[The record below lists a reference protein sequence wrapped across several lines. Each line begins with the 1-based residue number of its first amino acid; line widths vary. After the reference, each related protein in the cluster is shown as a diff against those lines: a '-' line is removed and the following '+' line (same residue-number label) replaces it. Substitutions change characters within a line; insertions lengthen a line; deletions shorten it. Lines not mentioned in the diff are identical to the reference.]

1 MITIDQLND
10 NQKKGVTFGQGAC
23 LVLAG
28 PGSGKTAVLTLRVA
42 NLIKQTPDDY
52 FKVLGLTFTVKAANE
67 MQDRIIGYLG
77 EDSKRIQIRT
87 FHSFCSDLLRQHGSH
102 LGLRPD
108 FTVISDEKDRVIV
121 LKDII
126 QKHGPEGDLIE
137 PVEDVLKNIDTMF
150 THAIAID
157 KMTEYFDDKEEGIRF
172 SRLAKSYLDE
182 LVKSN
187 QLDFGSILY
196 LSKILMTEHKRIT
209 RQVQTVYE
217 YICVDEFQD
226 TNPAQYEVLK
236 LIAPPKQTNLFVV
249 ADDDQIIFQWNGA
262 DPKRLAALKSDYD
275 PEVIQLPDN
284 FRCPKPIV
292 ELANRLIQHNT
303 TRLKGKKPGRS
314 QCLNAGIV
322 KLQQYDDFE
331 SEIDGVVSEIS
342 RIPNLQRETCLIIAR
357 SNKLLE
363 AIKQGLDRNNIEAEI
378 IAKKQEFSS
387 PLILFLHDCLRLA
400 NAPASRSFL
409 NKLCAVASKFDDG
422 VSFSSEEI
430 VQKSLTSGTQFL
442 QAFFEITKVSEP
454 LQYISKCG
462 IELLC
467 SKLDFKNFM
476 KVFFQYYSD
485 SEIANNCPDHEK
497 DKELWDNLYDRC
509 ERENDSALTL
519 HVFLQCLELTPKNQ
533 ALTKSCVRLQTV
545 HTAKGMEYAHVY
557 LLGMVEQHFPSYQA
571 IKQGDSSRVMEEE
584 RRNCF
589 VAITRASQTLYM
601 SYASNYFGYNKNPS
615 RFLCEMGVIQ

>member
-1 MITIDQLND
+1 MITMEQLND
-10 NQKKGVTFGQGAC
+10 NQKRAVTFGQGAC

-67 MQDRIIGYLG
+67 MQDRIIDYLG

-87 FHSFCSDLLRQHGSH
+87 FHSFCTDLLRQHGSH

-108 FTVISDEKDRVIV
+108 FTVISDEKDRAVV

-150 THAIAID
+150 TNVIGID
-157 KMTEYFDDKEEGIRF
+157 EISKSFDDKEEGIRF
-172 SRLAKSYLDE
+172 SLLAKTYLDE

-187 QLDFGSILY
+187 QLDFGSMLY
-196 LSKILMTEHKRIT
+196 LSKILMTQHKRIT

-226 TNPAQYEVLK
+226 TNPAQYEILK

-292 ELANRLIQHNT
+292 ELANRLIQHNN

-314 QCLNAGIV
+314 QCLNAGVVNI
-322 KLQQYDDFE
+322 QQYDDFE

-342 RIPNLQRETCLIIAR
+342 SIPYLQRETCLIIAR

-363 AIKQGLDRNNIEAEI
+363 AIKKGLDRNNIEAEV

-409 NKLCAVASKFDDG
+409 NKLCAAASKIDG
-422 VSFSSEEI
+422 ITFSSEEI
-430 VQKSLTSGTQFL
+430 IQKSLTSGAQFL
-442 QAFFEITKVSEP
+442 RAFFEVAKASES
-454 LQYISKCG
+454 LQYISECG

-467 SKLDFKNFM
+467 SKLEFKNFM
-476 KVFFQYYSD
+476 RAFFQHYSD
-485 SEIANNCPDHEK
+485 SEIVNNCPDYEK
-497 DKELWDNLYDRC
+497 DKEVWDNLYSRF
-509 ERENDSALTL
+509 ERENGSALTL

-557 LLGMVEQHFPSYQA
+557 LLGMVEQYFPSYQA
-571 IKQGDSSRVMEEE
+571 TKQGGSSRVMEEE

-589 VAITRASQTLYM
+589 VAVTRASQTLYI

-615 RFLCEMGVIQ
+615 RFLYEMGVIQ